1 MPCSG
6 ARPPLAEPPPA
17 SPLPCRPARLPL
29 APPAPSPPF
38 PATGIRPAPA
48 LPRGAHGPAPRNREA
63 ARLARDRGPGPKGA
77 ETPQAWGSGRH
88 EAGLAR
94 PPGPRRRRG
103 RLRPLESPRP
113 PVGRHSLGHGG
124 DGGPGESEE
133 WRREQDARRGRP
145 RLRPA
150 AAGLP
155 GPRPRPAGAGQSE
168 ARGWSRADTPLVL
181 PDACYTTRGR
191 RARPLPGGP
200 TQESAE
206 HIDDIAPALARARGR
221 ARAGRRGRGRLC
233 PACQAPRRKDH
244 GAGWVALSGCQA
256 HERPSSE
263 GPSLLPPRAA
273 LRCGAQVTCRSAPG
287 RDRGLLI

>member
-94 PPGPRRRRG
+94 P
-103 RLRPLESPRP
+103 
-113 PVGRHSLGHGG
+113 
-124 DGGPGESEE
+124 
-133 WRREQDARRGRP
+133 
-145 RLRPA
+145 
-150 AAGLP
+150 
-155 GPRPRPAGAGQSE
+155 
-168 ARGWSRADTPLVL
+168 
-181 PDACYTTRGR
+181 
-191 RARPLPGGP
+191 
-200 TQESAE
+200 
-206 HIDDIAPALARARGR
+206 
-221 ARAGRRGRGRLC
+221 RGRG
-233 PACQAPRRKDH
+233 DV
-244 GAGWVALSGCQA
+244 GGGSALWK
-256 HERPSSE
+256 
-263 GPSLLPPRAA
+263 
-273 LRCGAQVTCRSAPG
+273 VPG
-287 RDRGLLI
+287 RPWAVTHWAMAATADLATAKSGGGNRTRDAGDRD

>member
-1 MPCSG
+1 MACSRSPRALQRGEAPAGRAAAGQPPALQTRPAPPGPAGPLAALSSHRDPPGARAAARSTRPGPTEPRGCAAGSGSG
-6 ARPPLAEPPPA
+6 ARAQ
-17 SPLPCRPARLPL
+17 
-29 APPAPSPPF
+29 
-38 PATGIRPAPA
+38 G
-48 LPRGAHGPAPRNREA
+48 GW
-63 ARLARDRGPGPKGA
+63 GPGPKGA

-124 DGGPGESEE
+124 DGGPGDSEE

-168 ARGWSRADTPLVL
+168 ARGGAVQTRHWSSRAPVTP
-181 PDACYTTRGR
+181 PEAGGPAPCRGADSGER
-191 RARPLPGGP
+191 RAHR
-200 TQESAE
+200 
-206 HIDDIAPALARARGR
+206 
-221 ARAGRRGRGRLC
+221 
-233 PACQAPRRKDH
+233 
-244 GAGWVALSGCQA
+244 
-256 HERPSSE
+256 
-263 GPSLLPPRAA
+263 
-273 LRCGAQVTCRSAPG
+273 
-287 RDRGLLI
+287 

>member
-124 DGGPGESEE
+124 DGGPGDSEE

-155 GPRPRPAGAGQSE
+155 GPRPWPAGAGQSE
-168 ARGWSRADTPLVL
+168 ARGGAVQTRHWSFRAPVTP
-181 PDACYTTRGR
+181 PEAGGPAPSRGADSGER
-191 RARPLPGGP
+191 RAHR
-200 TQESAE
+200 
-206 HIDDIAPALARARGR
+206 
-221 ARAGRRGRGRLC
+221 
-233 PACQAPRRKDH
+233 
-244 GAGWVALSGCQA
+244 
-256 HERPSSE
+256 
-263 GPSLLPPRAA
+263 
-273 LRCGAQVTCRSAPG
+273 
-287 RDRGLLI
+287 